1 MPDASLTKRILALAI
16 PSLGA
21 LIAEPLFLLTDTA
34 MVGHLGAEALASL
47 GLASTILTTVIGL
60 LIFLAYA
67 TTPIVARRLGSGN
80 RPGAISAGIDGL
92 WLALGLG
99 VVLGV
104 LGYAMTPLVVSWFGA
119 SSDVSAGAVAYL
131 TISWWG
137 LPGMLL
143 VIAATG
149 LMRGLQDTRTP
160 LWIALAGFAANAGLN
175 AVLIYGLG
183 WGLVGSAVG
192 TVIAQWGMSAVFVA
206 IVTREARTH
215 EVSLAPGMLGIQAAA
230 RSGSWLLLRTLSLR
244 IALIATVVV
253 ATGLGTRELAAW
265 HIVFTIFSLLALALD
280 ALAIAAQALV
290 GHDLGSGDLSSVRQT
305 TSTLMAWGFFAG
317 GMLAVLTG
325 LLSPLMPFVM
335 TSDQPLR
342 EVLVVVLVL
351 LALTLPLSG
360 FVFVLDGVLIG
371 AGDGKYLALT
381 GVLNVAMFAPFLWLA
396 SVTYWEVSGINL
408 GGLLMLE
415 AAFGVSYIGARALTL
430 GLRARGER
438 WMVPGESR

>member
-1 MPDASLTKRILALAI
+1 
-16 PSLGA
+16 
-21 LIAEPLFLLTDTA
+21 
-34 MVGHLGAEALASL
+34 
-47 GLASTILTTVIGL
+47 
-60 LIFLAYA
+60 
-67 TTPIVARRLGSGN
+67 
-80 RPGAISAGIDGL
+80 
-92 WLALGLG
+92 
-99 VVLGV
+99 
-104 LGYAMTPLVVSWFGA
+104 
-119 SSDVSAGAVAYL
+119 
-131 TISWWG
+131 
-137 LPGMLL
+137 MLL

-215 EVSLAPGMLGIQAAA
+215 GVSLAPGMLGIQAAA

-290 GHDLGSGDLSSVRQT
+290 GHDLGSGNLSSVRQT

-396 SVTYWEVSGINL
+396 SVTYWQVSGINL